1 MKHLLRQLRAIPRW
15 GWVFGIGLILFQ
27 YSFYLTGSFLSGA
40 LGTAA
45 HALVCKIPAID
56 DRIPL
61 LPVFVLVYVY
71 SYPFWI
77 CGAAAVSLTGKRNFV
92 NFLCGITLAY
102 LIGFLFFVF
111 LPTRMDRTAE
121 GLLEGA
127 RKADPWVGL
136 LRLVYAADGSTVGF
150 NLFPS
155 FHCLSSAFC
164 WLGVRG
170 RPEISR
176 GFRLYSLVMALLIS
190 ASTVLTKQ
198 HYFIDIPGGWALALL
213 CWLLMQRLD
222 PGSRWKARFPGIA
235 DSR

>member
-1 MKHLLRQLRAIPRW
+1 MKALRQQIQIIPRW
-15 GWVFGIGLILFQ
+15 GWAFGIGLILFQ
-27 YSFYLTGSFLSGA
+27 YCFYLMGGFLSGA

-45 HALVCKIPAID
+45 RAIDCKIPIID

-61 LPVFVLVYVY
+61 VPVFVLVYVY
-71 SYPFWI
+71 SFAFWI
-77 CGAAAVSLTGKRNFV
+77 VGAAAVSLTGKRNFV

-102 LIGFLFFVF
+102 LLGFLCFVF
-111 LPTRMDRTAE
+111 LPTRMDRAAE
-121 GLLEGA
+121 GLLDEA
-127 RKADPWVGL
+127 RMADPWFRL
-136 LRLVYAADGSTVGF
+136 LRLIYAADGSTMGF

-155 FHCLSSAFC
+155 FHCLSSAYC

-170 RPEISR
+170 QQEISR
-176 GFRLYSLVMALLIS
+176 GFRRYSLGMALLIS

-222 PGSRWKARFPGIA
+222 PGSRWEARMQNA
-235 DSR
+235 